1 MAAPVITFLSD
12 FGYEDEFVGVC
23 HGVIAKRCPSA
34 RVIDVSHGVARHDVR
49 AGALTLRAALGYLPV
64 GVHLAIVDPGVGLE
78 DASSAS
84 AGARRAVAIELA
96 AREHLLVG
104 PDNGVLSLAAAQLGG
119 VVRAADVGHS
129 AERLEPVS
137 ATFHGRDVFAP
148 VAAALAC
155 GMPLEEVGEMIDVD
169 GLTTLALPR
178 AQPRGGALHAQVIAL
193 DHFGNVTL
201 AATTADLSALGAAG
215 GGELEVQRAPA
226 RTRDRAHPLPVRY
239 ARTFGEVPQ
248 GALVLHEDSRN
259 MLALAVNCGSAAA
272 LLAVAPGDEV
282 VLRPR

>member
-12 FGYEDEFVGVC
+12 FGYDDEFVGVC
-23 HGVIAKRCPSA
+23 HGVMAKRCPSA

-49 AGALTLRAALGYLPV
+49 AGALTLRAALAYLPAA
-64 GVHLAIVDPGVGLE
+64 VHLAIVDPGVGL
-78 DASSAS
+78 DGASPACG
-84 AGARRAVAIELA
+84 GARRAVAIEPA
-96 AREHLLVG
+96 AGEHLLVG

-119 VVRAADVGHS
+119 VVRAADVGSS

-137 ATFHGRDVFAP
+137 ATFHGRDIFAP

-155 GMPLEEVGEMIDVD
+155 GKRLDEVGETIDVE
-169 GLTTLALPR
+169 GLATLELPGAHMR
-178 AQPRGGALHAQVIAL
+178 DGALHTRVIAR

-201 AATTADLSALGAAG
+201 AATTADLSRLGAAEG
-215 GGELEVQRAPA
+215 AELDVERPGD
-226 RTRDRAHPLPVRY
+226 RPRERAHPLPARF

-248 GALVLHEDSRN
+248 GTLVLLEDSRN
-259 MLALAVNCGSAAA
+259 MLALAVNHGSAAA
-272 LLAVAPGDEV
+272 LLELGPGDEV